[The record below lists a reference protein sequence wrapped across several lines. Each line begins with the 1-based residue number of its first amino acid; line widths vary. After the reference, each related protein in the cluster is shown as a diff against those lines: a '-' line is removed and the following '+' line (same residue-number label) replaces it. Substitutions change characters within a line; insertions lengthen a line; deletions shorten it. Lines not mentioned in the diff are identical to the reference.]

1 MSQVT
6 DAPAGT
12 SPALMS
18 PALMSPADIAA
29 VRQAGDP
36 RVSPDGATIA
46 FTVTDPDLA
55 ANRYARRIWLAPAGG
70 AGAGPGRGPP
80 RPFTGPGSEYLPRWS
95 PDGRALAFA
104 TTEAGSGQ
112 SQVCGLPVAGG
123 GERLT
128 GCGPG
133 GGATGREGEPA
144 GGG

>member
-12 SPALMS
+12 SPALI
-18 PALMSPADIAA
+18 SPADLAA

-70 AGAGPGRGPP
+70 AGAGPAAGPP
-80 RPFTGPGSEYLPRWS
+80 RPVTRPGPGYPPRWS
-95 PDGRALAFA
+95 PRGRAGPFPP
-104 TTEAGSGQ
+104 TEAGSGQ
-112 SQVCGLPVAGG
+112 SQGCVLPVAGG

-128 GCGPG
+128 VCALGVAP
-133 GGATGREGEPA
+133 TELEWSPDGRA
-144 GGG
+144 L